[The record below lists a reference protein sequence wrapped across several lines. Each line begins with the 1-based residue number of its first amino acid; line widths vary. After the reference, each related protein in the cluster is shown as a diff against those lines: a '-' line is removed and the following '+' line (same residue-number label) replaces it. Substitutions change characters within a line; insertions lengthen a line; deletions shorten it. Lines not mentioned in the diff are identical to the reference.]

1 MSRFP
6 QSLAVCALAMFGL
19 WGCARGP
26 VSSNG
31 DSTKSSEE
39 KIAKLE
45 DEIRTTIVSRDQ
57 YRKRLNAAEEALTQT
72 RQDLKQ
78 ELTKA
83 LKEQEELKTAV
94 KNRTAE
100 RDNLETQYDGFRRGL
115 RDFVDPVGSIYPAES
130 PAYCYRSAHRG
141 SDASRSSK
149 PGGRG
154 NGTGS
159 SIKTMTR

>member
-19 WGCARGP
+19 WGCVRGP

-115 RDFVDPVGSIYPAES
+115 RDLLTQSEVSIPLKAQPTATVLLTEA
-130 PAYCYRSAHRG
+130 PMPW
-141 SDASRSSK
+141 K
-149 PGGRG
+149 FQ
-154 NGTGS
+154 
-159 SIKTMTR
+159 TRWKR